1 MMEITSVQA
10 KRVIEEEHRSLAAVL
25 YGMLYV
31 VREIRYVGI
40 KPDFVLL
47 GAMVDY
53 IDSFLGKF
61 HHPKE
66 DAYLFKL
73 LGTRYPGAAPLL
85 DRLKQEHERGE
96 VKLSTLRQALTRYE
110 QGGAGRFAEFAAL
123 VADFAAFH
131 WEHMRLEENELLPMA
146 TRHLTEADW
155 DAVDAAFLGHADPL
169 LGRATRRCYTGIF
182 SRASSILRRGLSALP
197 ARASA
202 PERMSHAISL
212 TWGAKTDSIHGEGT
226 SIRGGVADLQQI
238 RPPL

>member
-1 MMEITSVQA
+1 MTRRMALNDTNQMETTSVQA
-10 KRVIEEEHRSLAAVL
+10 KHIIEEEHRSLAAVL

-31 VREIRYVGI
+31 VREIRYVGV

-73 LGTRYPGAAPLL
+73 LGTRYPGAAALL
-85 DRLKQEHERGE
+85 DRLKREHERGD
-96 VKLSTLRQALTRYE
+96 VKLSMLRQALIRYE
-110 QGGAGRFAEFAAL
+110 QGGDGRFAEFAAL

-155 DAVDAAFLGHADPL
+155 DAVDAAFLGHTDPL
-169 LGRATRRCYTGIF
+169 LGAEQGDAY
-182 SRASSILRRGLSALP
+182 RGLFGRIVDL
-197 ARASA
+197 A
-202 PERMSHAISL
+202 PRPI
-212 TWGAKTDSIHGEGT
+212 
-226 SIRGGVADLQQI
+226 GVAAS
-238 RPPL
+238 R